1 MLTKWLLYS
10 LSSRNQ
16 KMDPRETEL
25 SNVPA
30 YCPAASQCA
39 SPSVPHHPSSPRPA
53 SVSEEIRH
61 FRPQQTFAK
70 TLLTLAGAARLGWER
85 IKELAFSRGR
95 PFSAGCGGRVA
106 QPARL
111 SKQARAEPRTRRHTH

>member
-10 LSSRNQ
+10 LSNRNQ
-16 KMDPRETEL
+16 KMDPREMNSAMCQPIAL
-25 SNVPA
+25 LL
-30 YCPAASQCA
+30 
-39 SPSVPHHPSSPRPA
+39 PSVHLPVSHHHPSSPRPA